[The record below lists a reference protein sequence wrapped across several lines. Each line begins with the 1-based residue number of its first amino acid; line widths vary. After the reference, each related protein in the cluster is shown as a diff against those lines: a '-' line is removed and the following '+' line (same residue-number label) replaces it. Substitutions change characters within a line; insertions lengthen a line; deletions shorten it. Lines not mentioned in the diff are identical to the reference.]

1 MVGIASAGSGQA
13 CSGMIVINDRYN
25 LQALS
30 DLPKSDHH
38 FMVDSRV
45 MARLIEH
52 AKLTTEDVVLKVGAG
67 HGELTSLLARK
78 AGRVIAFELDRA
90 MSETLRSRFRGTGV
104 EVICDDAT
112 KAELP
117 VFTKCV
123 SNLPY
128 SISSAFTRCLMELDF
143 ELAVLTYQLEFA
155 RRLLAGPGDDG
166 YSPISILARFYF
178 NVEIAERVPR
188 TAFRPRPR
196 VDSAVVLLQKRVPS
210 YRVDHPDFFKSFL
223 AAAFL
228 HRRKT
233 LRKSLISTGV
243 ISTVPITPDKLHGIP
258 GELLGRRAEE
268 LQPEDLAF
276 ISGILYQNLH

>member
-1 MVGIASAGSGQA
+1 M
-13 CSGMIVINDRYN
+13 
-25 LQALS
+25 
-30 DLPKSDHH
+30 PKSDKH
-38 FMVDSRV
+38 FMVDTRV
-45 MARLIEH
+45 MGRLIEH
-52 AKLTTEDVVLKVGAG
+52 AKLMSDDVVLEVGAG
-67 HGELTSLLARK
+67 HGALTSLIAEK

-90 MSETLRSRFRGTGV
+90 MSETLRNRFRGTVV
-104 EVICDDAT
+104 EVICGDFT

-117 VFTKCV
+117 RFTKCV

-128 SISSAFTRCLMELDF
+128 SISSAFTRRLMELEF
-143 ELAVLTYQLEFA
+143 ELAVITYQLEFA

-166 YSPISILARFYF
+166 YSPISILARYYF

-196 VDSAVVLLQKRVPS
+196 VDSAVVWLQKVVPP
-210 YRVDHPDFFKSFL
+210 YMVEHPDFFKGFL

-233 LRKSLISTGV
+233 LRRSIMSTGAIST
-243 ISTVPITPDKLHGIP
+243 IPLTPDKLHGIP

-268 LQPEDLAF
+268 LTPEDLAF